1 MKPET
6 IRKHEDTFKETLRIA
21 SSRVFKCDSQII
33 ADGFKIMC
41 LDPGYNSYY
50 YPSPTKK
57 KSICLHLTI
66 GYINSDL
73 ATLTT
78 PDSHVSVQYVIDSQ
92 GNIYNLFPD
101 EYWSYHLGKNCI
113 GSNAVMSRQCIGI
126 ELSNYGPLRQVMSSD
141 GVKFEDIYQKTFTT
155 NPGDVVAADFRGYK
169 YYAKIPA
176 AQAKAL
182 RTLLYFLGVRHNIDV
197 TNVKT
202 DLFKSDEEAVN
213 FSGVFSHACVRK
225 DKSDIPPEIMDD
237 ILSDPNKEFD
247 VSEEEVEPVETVRSH
262 NALDNTTKTAPE
274 PLIEA
279 VQKTEEKPKKQKTFL
294 DFAIEFIKALF
305 S

>member
-6 IRKHEDTFKETLRIA
+6 IRKNEDTFKETLRIA
-21 SSRVFKCDSQII
+21 SSRIFKCDNQII

-41 LDPGYNSYY
+41 LDPGYNTYY

-66 GYINSDL
+66 GYINSDI

-78 PDSHVSVQYVIDSQ
+78 PDNHVSVQYVIDSQ

-113 GSNAVMSRQCIGI
+113 GTNAVMSRQCIGI
-126 ELSNYGPLRQVMSSD
+126 ELSNYGPLKKTSD
-141 GVKFEDIYQKTFTT
+141 GKYEDIYQKTFTT
-155 NPGDVVAADFRGYK
+155 DPEDVVAVDFRGYTH
-169 YYAKIPA
+169 YAKIPA

-202 DLFKSDEEAVN
+202 DLFKNDEEAVN
-213 FSGVFSHACVRK
+213 FSGVFSHACVRT
-225 DKSDIPPEIMDD
+225 DKSDIPPEIMEE

-262 NALDNTTKTAPE
+262 NALDKDLTE
-274 PLIEA
+274 PKPDPITPA
-279 VQKTEEKPKKQKTFL
+279 SNKVEEQPKKQKTFL
-294 DFAIEFIKALF
+294 NFIIEFIKALF
-305 S
+305 R